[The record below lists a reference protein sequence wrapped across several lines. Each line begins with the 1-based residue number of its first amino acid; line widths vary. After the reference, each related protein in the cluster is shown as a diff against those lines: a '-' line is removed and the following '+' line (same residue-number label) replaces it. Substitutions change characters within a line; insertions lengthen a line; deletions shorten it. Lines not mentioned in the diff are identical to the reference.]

1 MHTHAYACAYAH
13 ETRTCTHAHETRTC
27 THAHETRTHAY
38 THAYKHAHETR
49 TYAYA
54 WMRRP
59 LRDSTRRRPRPQGA
73 LVKQARMQRLEG
85 AAA

>member
-1 MHTHAYACAYAH
+1 MHTHAYACA
-13 ETRTCTHAHETRTC
+13 
-27 THAHETRTHAY
+27 HAHETRTHAY
-38 THAYKHAHETR
+38 THAHETR